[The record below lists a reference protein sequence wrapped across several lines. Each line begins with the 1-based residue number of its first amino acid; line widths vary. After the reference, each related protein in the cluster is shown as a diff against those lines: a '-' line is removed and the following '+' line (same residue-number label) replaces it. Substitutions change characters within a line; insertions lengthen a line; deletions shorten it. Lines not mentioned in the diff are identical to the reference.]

1 MNLNEICIFPILK
14 LIWVDLKIEI
24 AERRNNSSLI
34 PLSGDTSAISSVV
47 QESSSALWLICH
59 VPH

>member
-14 LIWVDLKIEI
+14 LICVDLKIEI